1 MYGGCGCSG
10 QGKLQGPHR
19 LGGSRVTKLTHGS
32 RLASNL
38 RHLLLCMSTEMLRA
52 QIPIGPVPSED
63 AEGALWVSQE
73 ALRADPTLGEVVW
86 RCFRF

>member
-1 MYGGCGCSG
+1 MYGGCGCSE

-38 RHLLLCMSTEMLRA
+38 RHLLLRMSTEMLRA
-52 QIPIGPVPSED
+52 QIPFGPVPSED
-63 AEGALWVSQE
+63 AEGAL
-73 ALRADPTLGEVVW
+73 
-86 RCFRF
+86 